1 MNKALIVLAAAVAFS
16 AGAAKAAGPMGEKR
30 GESSAIM
37 DVNAAG
43 ELVGEIKGEDGNRR
57 AIMVSQGQPLEIG
70 TLGGGESFANAINNA
85 GVVTGAALTEKNA
98 WHAFRYDQSLGMTGL
113 GTLGGN
119 SSVGT
124 AINDKG
130 HVVGYADT
138 EAGNF
143 HAFIDNGVGMLDL
156 GTFGGRNSYAMAVNN
171 NGIVVGAA
179 QLPNG
184 YRRAFMYKPGSGMI
198 EIPGFGGRISV
209 ATAVNDN
216 GVVVG
221 SAETPDNKWHAFVW
235 DGKRLTDL
243 GAMMVSG
250 NSFATAINA
259 NGDIVGTLKLKDHDA
274 PHTFVYKDG
283 HIRIRSGYNS
293 LYLTKRITED
303 GQIVGAWYT
312 GHILKAGSVPSEI
325 PQGADRFKPVDWLTF
340 ALLAS
345 ILVWAVFKVM
355 EHRRKGFEF
364 RMFSF
369 SFIW

>member
-1 MNKALIVLAAAVAFS
+1 MRKALIAAGVLFLSSIGAVH
-16 AGAAKAAGPMGEKR
+16 AAGPMGEKR

-43 ELVGEIKGEDGNRR
+43 ETVGEIKDEDGNRR
-57 AIMVSQGQPLEIG
+57 AILVSQGRPIEIG
-70 TLGGGESFANAINNA
+70 TLGGSESFANAINNA
-85 GVVTGAALTEKNA
+85 GVVTGAALTAQNA
-98 WHAFRYDQSLGMTGL
+98 WHAYRYDESQGMRSL

-130 HVVGYADT
+130 YIAGYADT
-138 EAGNF
+138 EQGTF
-143 HAFIDNGVGMLDL
+143 HAFVDNGIGMLDL
-156 GTFGGRNSYAMAVNN
+156 GTFGGKNSYATAVNN
-171 NGIVVGAA
+171 NGMVVGAA

-184 YRRAFMYKPGSGMI
+184 YRRAFLYKPGSGMI
-198 EIPGFGGRISV
+198 EIPGLGGRISV

-216 GVVVG
+216 GIVVG
-221 SAETPDNKWHAFVW
+221 SAETADHKWHAFIY
-235 DGKRLTDL
+235 DGKRVTDL

-274 PHTFVYKDG
+274 PHTFIYKDG
-283 HIRIRSGYNS
+283 RMRIRAGGNS
-293 LYLTKRITED
+293 LYLTKRITDD

-312 GHILKAGSVPSEI
+312 GHILKAGAVPTEV
-325 PQGADRFKPVDWLTF
+325 PEGAARWNPGDWMTF
-340 ALLAS
+340 ALLVS
-345 ILVWAVFKVM
+345 VLLWAVFKVF

-369 SFIW
+369 SF